1 MAHDPVPS
9 PDGQPETASPTPP
22 SAEEFELFAEARPP
36 GLTRRLLVTY
46 RHVLGLLFGG
56 LEAYLRALPDDR
68 RFGFRYR
75 FLWLFNGVSRNFVA
89 DRYLALPFPVQ
100 LRRRLE
106 ALGATYIKL
115 GQVLS
120 LRKDLLPERVT
131 EELANLLD
139 HLPAIPYRRFL
150 ELVERD
156 LKRDPFEVFS
166 YIETQPLA
174 SASIAQV
181 HRAGTLDGQAVI
193 LKRIKPG
200 IRGTFRRD
208 ISLLRGLG
216 RFLNLLLP
224 RFEPKRAIDEFSY
237 YLLRELDF
245 EIEADN
251 AEIFATNFADQP
263 GVVFPRILRQYSTP
277 SLLCMEF
284 LRGFKP
290 GSPEAG
296 ELSPADRDRVIDLGT
311 ETIVRM
317 LFRDGLFHADLHPAN
332 ILVMPGPKVGF
343 LDLGQVG
350 RFDEELRRHLL
361 LYYYCLVI
369 GDAEHAARYL
379 AGIASPGPKA
389 DPQGFCREVEDVS
402 RRWRRHRTAAASSLG
417 QLILESLARGVRF
430 RMYFPVELVLMVKAI
445 ITFESVGRML
455 DPNLDVAA
463 ISQRHLSGVLYH
475 QYNPLR
481 MAREGLRGAPE
492 LLDTVVKVPALI
504 TTGLKAL
511 EAATSR
517 PPENPFAG
525 MRGTMFAG
533 FSLVAGA
540 IVVAF
545 EGPLPLAGALFALAA
560 LSALRRGR

>member
-1 MAHDPVPS
+1 MANDPVPS
-9 PDGQPETASPTPP
+9 PDGQPATATATPLP
-22 SAEEFELFAEARPP
+22 AEEFEVFAEARSP

-46 RHVLGLLFGG
+46 RHFLGLLFGG
-56 LEAYLRALPDDR
+56 LEAYLRALPADR
-68 RFGFRYR
+68 RFGLRYR
-75 FLWLFNGVSRNFVA
+75 SLWLVNAVSRNFVA
-89 DRYLALPFPVQ
+89 DRYLELPFPVQ

-115 GQVLS
+115 GQVLA

-131 EELANLLD
+131 SELASLLD
-139 HLPAIPYRRFL
+139 RLPALPYRRFL

-156 LKRDPFEVFS
+156 LGRDPFTVFA
-166 YIETQPLA
+166 YVETQPLA

-200 IRGTFRRD
+200 IRATFRRD
-208 ISLLRGLG
+208 IALLRGVG
-216 RFLNLLLP
+216 RLLDPLLP
-224 RFEPKRAIDEFSY
+224 RFEPRRAIDEFSY

-251 AEIFATNFADQP
+251 AEIFASHFADEP
-263 GVVFPRILRQYSTP
+263 GVAFPRILRQYSNAN
-277 SLLCMEF
+277 LLCMEY

-290 GSPEAG
+290 SSPEAR
-296 ELSPADRDRVIDLGT
+296 ELSPGDRDRVIDLGAG
-311 ETIVRM
+311 TIVRM

-332 ILVMPGPKVGF
+332 ILVMPGPRVGF
-343 LDLGQVG
+343 IDLGQVG
-350 RFDEELRRHLL
+350 RFEPELRRRLL
-361 LYYYCLVI
+361 LYYYFLVT

-379 AGIASPGPKA
+379 AAIATPGPRA

-417 QLILESLARGVRF
+417 ELILESLARGVRF

-455 DPNLDVAA
+455 DPDLDVAVVTR
-463 ISQRHLSGVLYH
+463 RHLNDALFH

-481 MAREGLRGAPE
+481 LGREGLRSAPE
-492 LLDTVVKVPALI
+492 LLDTAVKVPALI
-504 TTGLKAL
+504 STGLRAL
-511 EAATSR
+511 ESAASR

-540 IVVAF
+540 LVVALR
-545 EGPLPLAGALFALAA
+545 GPLPVALLLFGLAA